1 MLSWAKASEEYFN
14 LEVALGFSVLRFW
27 LFLDRFFGL
36 SVNFGLRILRVLA
49 FGFWFSSNT
58 NRSVGIFFRF
68 VFDLRG
74 LTGLMLF
81 NVSCNH
87 P

>member
-1 MLSWAKASEEYFN
+1 MLSWAKTSEEYFN

-36 SVNFGLRILRVLA
+36 AVNFGLRILRVLA

-58 NRSVGIFFRF
+58 NRSVGIFFP
-68 VFDLRG
+68 VCLRSER
-74 LTGLMLF
+74 L
-81 NVSCNH
+81 NWSDAVQC
-87 P
+87 